1 MIESLRIKCP
11 ACGIV
16 LDVRNSKN
24 EAVKR
29 IVCPNCKKQIAVDFR
44 EEPTPKPEAQS
55 TVAFYYGAM
64 RLPLQEGDNQIPLP
78 GSEHIAV
85 TLVRL
90 NNGGCKCVVK
100 ALTAEHIILVNGQPL
115 EQGDEIV
122 LTDGDELRI
131 GNAVLTYNKMGQPTA
146 SVSVPQTKPEPAPK
160 PQKKQFNWWP
170 YAAGVF
176 SFLLVVF
183 LLWPAKKDGQK
194 QYVKKSTDTVLPIK
208 KNLSSEPV
216 KPPKT
221 IKVKDAIKET
231 TVDYSKMK
239 DYELELRA
247 GKSDVKAQYELGR
260 RWVNKKDSVNIVK
273 GVSYLKQAAN
283 GGSSEA
289 GNSLRKLYQSLEQ
302 SANNGNS
309 HARNLLEVIK

>member
-1 MIESLRIKCP
+1 M
-11 ACGIV
+11 
-16 LDVRNSKN
+16 RNSKN

-64 RLPLQEGDNQIPLP
+64 RLPLQEGDNQMPLA
-78 GSEHIAV
+78 GGENVAV

-90 NNGGCKCVVK
+90 NNGGCKCIVK
-100 ALTAEHIILVNGQPL
+100 ALTAEHVILVNGQPL

-122 LTDGDELRI
+122 LTDGDELCI
-131 GNAVLTYNKMGQPTA
+131 GDAVLTYNKMGQPIVA
-146 SVSVPQTKPEPAPK
+146 VPVEEPNPEPIPK
-160 PQKKQFNWWP
+160 PQKKHFNWRP
-170 YAAGVF
+170 YVAVVA
-176 SFLLVVF
+176 SFLLAVFVVF
-183 LLWPAKKDGQK
+183 LLWSSKNGGQK
-194 QYVKKSTDTVLPIK
+194 HYEKQTTDTVLPIK
-208 KNLSSEPV
+208 KNPSSEPV

-221 IKVKDAIKET
+221 IKVKEAIKET

-239 DYELELRA
+239 DYELELLA

-289 GNSLRKLYQSLEQ
+289 GSSLRKLYQSLEQ